1 MRFNNAVMPIVGIN
15 IICFLLQVILGD
27 WFTQSFM
34 LISADVLTRPWILLT
49 SMFLH
54 GSPTHLFFNMY
65 ALFMFGTLIEQKIG
79 TKRFLMLYFGS
90 GLLAAVIPQYSA
102 ALGASGAIM
111 GIVGMTIML
120 FPHMK
125 VLLLFFIPMSM
136 RTAGI
141 IFAALDIFGMFS
153 PLQSGIAH
161 LAHIIGLL
169 VGLGYG
175 YYLLKHKKNFQK
187 RFNPVRIIPRTR
199 HSHNNSETIEMTEKD
214 VEDYIRYG
222 RL

>member
-1 MRFNNAVMPIVGIN
+1 MRLNNAVLPLVIAN
-15 IICFLLQVILGD
+15 IIGFMLQVFLGN
-27 WFTQSFM
+27 WFTASFM
-34 LISADVLTRPWILLT
+34 LVSSDILTRPWIVIT

-79 TKRFLMLYFGS
+79 TKRFLMLYFGA
-90 GLLAAVIPQYSA
+90 GILAASIPQYSA

-120 FPHMK
+120 LPHMK
-125 VLLLFFIPMSM
+125 VLLFFFIPMSM

-141 IFAALDIFGMFS
+141 IFAGLDIFGLIS
-153 PLQSGIAH
+153 PLNSGIAH
-161 LAHIIGLL
+161 FAHLVGLFA
-169 VGLGYG
+169 GLGYG
-175 YYLLKHKKNFQK
+175 YYLLKNKKEFHE
-187 RFNPVRIIPRTR
+187 RFTRVTSTPIKR
-199 HSHNNSETIEMTEKD
+199 HSHSNELEMTEKD